1 LLEASAEALSARKK
15 VQEENNPA
23 LPPSFDA
30 VDENPGGI
38 LAQSSSVGGIWGYI
52 PCRTLSDLTDFD
64 R

>member
-1 LLEASAEALSARKK
+1 MEAWLLDASVALSARKK

-30 VDENPGGI
+30 ADENPGDI
-38 LAQSSSVGGIWGYI
+38 TRQLF
-52 PCRTLSDLTDFD
+52 LSEFADFD